1 MGVMEARRRI
11 LLNQPHLIDASGNPI
26 SFSTDMA
33 AKMGVKA
40 YFSPVQEGT
49 GDPSPSNVRPIS
61 GWTGCEVTRCGKNIA
76 PETGYVDGYFITS
89 TGEVS
94 QNDLYKYMASYVRVK
109 PNTTYSVSM
118 MKTYSEVLGFTVP
131 FYDKNKAFIQR
142 EIAISSSEAT
152 STGTYTGTFT
162 TTSDTQWI
170 RFSVP
175 IHSINILISEGN
187 DSTYAPYSGSIY
199 PVTFPAVGKNLITG
213 TGYAGELYNG
223 ASSDLKKTSERAT
236 YTESANTITITCS
249 VGWYGCLFATGVLPA
264 GSYKVHAETASTTMR
279 ATVYV
284 TDENLIYTSIVN
296 NYSAS
301 FAPTVT
307 LTAPARIAIFIG
319 NTASGSFNV
328 TNLQVESG
336 TSYTAWE
343 PFTNTLYGGYVD
355 YERGEVVATHKTL
368 TITGNEGITYTK
380 FGSALFNSGQQFS
393 DSKQSSYLYGV
404 CSAQYANA
412 QQIIDTSALVKSS
425 IYRGIQFNNVT
436 TKWGL
441 PEVTSAAL
449 VAKLQEMN
457 ESGTPLQVCYELATP
472 IHYPITPTLIKSLKG
487 ANTIWS
493 DMNGNLEIS
502 YWKH

>member
-11 LLNQPHLIDASGNPI
+11 LLNQPHLVSASGNPI

-40 YFSPVQEGT
+40 HFSPVQSGS
-49 GDPSPSNVRPIS
+49 GDPSPSNVRPIT
-61 GWTGCEVTRCGKNIA
+61 GWTGCTVSHSGA
-76 PETGYVDGYFITS
+76 DTS
-89 TGEVS
+89 
-94 QNDLYKYMASYVRVK
+94 N
-109 PNTTYSVSM
+109 PTT
-118 MKTYSEVLGFTVP
+118 
-131 FYDKNKAFIQR
+131 
-142 EIAISSSEAT
+142 
-152 STGTYTGTFT
+152 
-162 TTSDTQWI
+162 
-170 RFSVP
+170 
-175 IHSINILISEGN
+175 
-187 DSTYAPYSGSIY
+187 Y

-213 TGYAGELYNG
+213 TGYAGELYNS

-307 LTAPARIAIFIG
+307 LTTPARIAIFIG
-319 NTASGSFNV
+319 NSASGSFNV

-355 YERGEVVATHKTL
+355 AVNGTIEKNLDKILILSSAWQYQSSVHSWFVELSNYPQIALIATGSEDFVGYCNAYPWAENYGRLVNVPLNNHIAVRNDNVSRIYVRTDGTDEVNPGDVEVVLK
-368 TITGNEGITYTK
+368 
-380 FGSALFNSGQQFS
+380 
-393 DSKQSSYLYGV
+393 
-404 CSAQYANA
+404 
-412 QQIIDTSALVKSS
+412 
-425 IYRGIQFNNVT
+425 
-436 TKWGL
+436 
-441 PEVTSAAL
+441 
-449 VAKLQEMN
+449 
-457 ESGTPLQVCYELATP
+457 LATP
-472 IHYPITPTLIKSLKG
+472 IQYSLAPQIIKSLKG

-493 DMNGNLEIS
+493 DMNGNLEIG